1 MASSN
6 WRVNRVGL
14 GSARLSVPHLE
25 VAVVGLAL
33 RIGELA
39 AVTGV
44 PVETLRFYELEQ
56 VRFIRHCR
64 SLDIGIDEIRHLLA
78 LRRDPGQS
86 CLAVNRL
93 LDEKLLQV
101 DQRLRELQ
109 ALQLELQRL
118 RGHCDAPATT
128 GDCGILQ
135 GLGEAAQPLV

>member
-1 MASSN
+1 M
-6 WRVNRVGL
+6 
-14 GSARLSVPHLE
+14 GST
-25 VAVVGLAL
+25 L

-39 AVTGV
+39 AATGV
-44 PVETLRFYELEQ
+44 PVETLRFYEQEQLLTPPRRSRANYRLYGDEHLEQ

-64 SLDIGIDEIRHLLA
+64 SLDIGIDEIRRLLA

-101 DQRLRELQ
+101 EQRLQELQ
-109 ALQLELQRL
+109 ALQEELQRL
-118 RGHCDAPATT
+118 RARCNAPATA